1 MKAHQTALEKLT
13 GLTQEGVMAS
23 MHALTAS
30 DLRINWFETGFESL
44 PKASKFIQ
52 DAPQTQRLFIDIPKN
67 GQSKSFMSISDDYVL
82 VLSPTKSQDYR
93 LLNLPSLTYQEC
105 KTINHEGNT
114 TIRFIQELTLKSL

>member
-52 DAPQTQRLFIDIPKN
+52 DAHKL
-67 GQSKSFMSISDDYVL
+67 SDYL
-82 VLSPTKSQDYR
+82 WT
-93 LLNLPSLTYQEC
+93 
-105 KTINHEGNT
+105 
-114 TIRFIQELTLKSL
+114 FLKMVN